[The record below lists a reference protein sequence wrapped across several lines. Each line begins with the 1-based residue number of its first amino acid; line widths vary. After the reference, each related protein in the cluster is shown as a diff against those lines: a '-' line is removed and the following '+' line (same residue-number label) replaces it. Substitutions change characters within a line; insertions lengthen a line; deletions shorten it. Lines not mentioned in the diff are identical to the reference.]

1 MGIAPEAIS
10 ASCVLNVLSE
20 SDSQPASTLKN
31 GREAKQNVSARPCQA
46 VSSRGT
52 LASPILAGSATGEGG
67 NKAKPAPNN
76 PHISAVERRSK
87 LLLRSRVND
96 GLNSTS
102 GPSPVKRLAAA
113 RALAREMRRM
123 LGADDPM
130 EAHKLDSRGIYARGR
145 SDDVKEGVTAFL
157 QKRPAVF
164 GLNSSNIK
172 RPRNRSRLVTS

>member
-1 MGIAPEAIS
+1 M
-10 ASCVLNVLSE
+10 
-20 SDSQPASTLKN
+20 
-31 GREAKQNVSARPCQA
+31 
-46 VSSRGT
+46 
-52 LASPILAGSATGEGG
+52 
-67 NKAKPAPNN
+67 
-76 PHISAVERRSK
+76 ERRSK

-113 RALAREMRRM
+113 RALAREMWRM

-130 EAHKLDSRGIYARGR
+130 EAHKLDSRGRGIYARGR

-157 QKRPAVF
+157 KKRPAVF

-172 RPRNRSRLVTS
+172 RPRNRSHAAWSPRKGGQDKSQCGSEAFNEKGDLYLLWFACRRNCRPRHEGRARSPASPGNAGIWAANRASLRLLPR